1 MKLKKY
7 LRKMAEID
15 ADKLLNEKDE
25 MYIQKMLQYQVPQAA
40 VRRKF
45 TQTTAFRAIIGSI
58 VSAAILSVIIVPSVL
73 VNKNHGDIADKP
85 NDVHYNDYNVVYKSC
100 GYSDMQSNIKYFQIE
115 NNEGYKIYLNY
126 DSVSGDYLYY
136 NIEYSTLFADF
147 KLLIDINENYDLK
160 FEIGESL
167 KTRQLDGYVINYEK
181 VNSTGMTPS
190 STVNYKGVIEIRSEI
205 VYIEYRQLVD
215 LGEQTFFDDVQS
227 IVKAK
232 K

>member
-73 VNKNHGDIADKP
+73 VNRNHGDIADKP
-85 NDVHYNDYNVVYKSC
+85 NDAHYNDDDVIFRLC
-100 GYSDMQSNIKYFQIE
+100 GYSDMQSNIKYFEIE
-115 NNEGYKIYLNY
+115 NYEDYTIYLNY

-136 NIEYSTLFADF
+136 NIEYSTLFAEF
-147 KLLIDINENYDLK
+147 KILIDINKNYNIK
-160 FEIGESL
+160 FKLGEDISS
-167 KTRQLDGYVINYEK
+167 KQLSDYTMKYEK
-181 VNSTGMTPS
+181 VEMSDATPD
-190 STVNYKGVIEIRSEI
+190 TVNYKGVIEISSEI

>member
-58 VSAAILSVIIVPSVL
+58 VSAAILSVIIFPSIF
-73 VNKNHGDIADKP
+73 VNNTPKTIR
-85 NDVHYNDYNVVYKSC
+85 YFDYNIKEQVCSYEE
-100 GYSDMQSNIKYFQIE
+100 MLLNINYFQIVE
-115 NNEGYKIYLNY
+115 NSANKFRIYLNY
-126 DSVSGDYLYY
+126 DSISGDKLYY
-136 NIEYSTLFADF
+136 TIDGNLTLANFTIQVDINKNYNIKF
-147 KLLIDINENYDLK
+147 KLGEDISYK
-160 FEIGESL
+160 
-167 KTRQLDGYVINYEK
+167 QLSDYTIKYEK
-181 VNSTGMTPS
+181 VEMSDTNPN
-190 STVNYKGVIEIRSEI
+190 TVNYKGVIEISSEI

-227 IVKAK
+227 VVKAK

>member
-147 KLLIDINENYDLK
+147 KIFIDINKNYSIK
-160 FEIGESL
+160 FKLGEDISS
-167 KTRQLDGYVINYEK
+167 KQLSDYTIKYEK
-181 VNSTGMTPS
+181 VEMSDTNPN
-190 STVNYKGVIEIRSEI
+190 TVNYKGVIEISSEI

>member
-1 MKLKKY
+1 
-7 LRKMAEID
+7 MAEID

-25 MYIQKMLQYQVPQAA
+25 MYIQKMLQYQVPQSV

-85 NDVHYNDYNVVYKSC
+85 NDAHYNDDDVIFRLC
-100 GYSDMQSNIKYFQIE
+100 GYSDMQSNIKYFEIE
-115 NNEGYKIYLNY
+115 NNEDYTIYLNY

-147 KLLIDINENYDLK
+147 KILIDINKNYSIK
-160 FEIGESL
+160 FKLGEDISY
-167 KTRQLDGYVINYEK
+167 KQLSDYIMKYEK
-181 VNSTGMTPS
+181 VEMSDANSN
-190 STVNYKGVIEIRSEI
+190 TVNYKGVIEIRSEI

>member
-1 MKLKKY
+1 
-7 LRKMAEID
+7 MAEID

-25 MYIQKMLQYQVPQAA
+25 MYIQKMLQYQVPQAV

-147 KLLIDINENYDLK
+147 KLLIDINKNYSIK
-160 FEIGESL
+160 FKLGEDISY
-167 KTRQLDGYVINYEK
+167 KQLSDYIMKYEK
-181 VNSTGMTPS
+181 VEMSDANSN
-190 STVNYKGVIEIRSEI
+190 TVNYKGVIEISSEI